1 MPGPSFQPTYSGAPT
16 LDWVPSTRVHPPP
29 ADRPVPP
36 RLPAAAAAPPRQP
49 ALSVREQ
56 LVKSASRFQA
66 RYRLKF
72 RASAVQRAATVP
84 VAPPAP
90 TRPAPVRELA
100 MPASITAR
108 RAPQATELPL
118 MAPIGTSVSL
128 AAPPA
133 ATDMPEPPSAH
144 EPAPMPAEAEVI
156 AAAPETAPEVIEAAP
171 EPPAPEPDLTSPEPE
186 AMSPAPE
193 APIEA
198 APAPEAPVAEAPATE
213 LASVVPSAPEPAPRR
228 QVDWQVL
235 LLAGPSGSGKSS
247 IAQQL
252 AMVLPKTALVKVEGL
267 RGAGFSTVV
276 AQTLPHDG
284 VTPSGSGPL
293 PAIWTGATPEAREN
307 AAAMV
312 RDYCANGVLVIVED
326 SIETIADMSLY
337 TEALAELKVEAAT
350 LLPSVEELERRDKM
364 LPAAQ
369 QAGHRVAENRA
380 NVIRQLKD
388 VSVLLDTSDETV
400 ESTAERIL
408 ELLS

>member
-1 MPGPSFQPTYSGAPT
+1 MP
-16 LDWVPSTRVHPPP
+16 
-29 ADRPVPP
+29 
-36 RLPAAAAAPPRQP
+36 AAAPPRQP

-90 TRPAPVRELA
+90 APAPTRPAPVRELA

-128 AAPPA
+128 ATPSG
-133 ATDMPEPPSAH
+133 ATDLPEPPSAH
-144 EPAPMPAEAEVI
+144 EPAPVAAE
-156 AAAPETAPEVIEAAP
+156 PEAIEAAP
-171 EPPAPEPDLTSPEPE
+171 EPPAPEPEVTSPEPE
-186 AMSPAPE
+186 AASPEPAVE

-198 APAPEAPVAEAPATE
+198 APAPEAPVAEAPEAPATE
-213 LASVVPSAPEPAPRR
+213 LESVVPSAPEPTPRR

-326 SIETIADMSLY
+326 SIETAADMSLY

-369 QAGHRVAENRA
+369 QAGHRVAENRH

-388 VSVLLDTSDETV
+388 LSVMLDTSDETV

>member
-1 MPGPSFQPTYSGAPT
+1 MP
-16 LDWVPSTRVHPPP
+16 
-29 ADRPVPP
+29 
-36 RLPAAAAAPPRQP
+36 AAAPPRQP

-90 TRPAPVRELA
+90 APAPTRPAPVRELA

-118 MAPIGTSVSL
+118 VAPIGTSVSL
-128 AAPPA
+128 ATPPGP
-133 ATDMPEPPSAH
+133 TELPEPPSAH
-144 EPAPMPAEAEVI
+144 EPAPMPAEPVA
-156 AAAPETAPEVIEAAP
+156 IEAAP
-171 EPPAPEPDLTSPEPE
+171 EPPAPEPEVT
-186 AMSPAPE
+186 SPAPALE

-198 APAPEAPVAEAPATE
+198 APEVPAPETPAPEAPATE
-213 LASVVPSAPEPAPRR
+213 LESVVPSAPEPAPRR

-326 SIETIADMSLY
+326 SIETAADMSLY

-369 QAGHRVAENRA
+369 QAGHRVAENRH

-388 VSVLLDTSDETV
+388 LSVMLDTSDETV

>member
-1 MPGPSFQPTYSGAPT
+1 MPAP
-16 LDWVPSTRVHPPP
+16 V
-29 ADRPVPP
+29 
-36 RLPAAAAAPPRQP
+36 AAPPRQP
-49 ALSVREQ
+49 ALSVRDQ

-90 TRPAPVRELA
+90 APAPTRSAPVRELA

-108 RAPQATELPL
+108 RAPRPTELPL

-128 AAPPA
+128 ATPPD

-144 EPAPMPAEAEVI
+144 EPAPVAAEPEAIEPPSPEPEVISPEPTLEAPI
-156 AAAPETAPEVIEAAP
+156 AAAPAPE
-171 EPPAPEPDLTSPEPE
+171 
-186 AMSPAPE
+186 
-193 APIEA
+193 
-198 APAPEAPVAEAPATE
+198 APAPEAPVAEAAPEAPATE
-213 LASVVPSAPEPAPRR
+213 LESVVPSAPEPTPRR

-312 RDYCANGVLVIVED
+312 RDYCANGVLVIIED
-326 SIETIADMSLY
+326 SIETAADMSLY

-369 QAGHRVAENRA
+369 QAGHRVAENRH

-388 VSVLLDTSDETV
+388 LSVMLDTSDETV